1 MRIQDAI
8 RLCVADPWAASVLW
22 KSAPSPPPAPDY
34 AGAAS
39 ATAAGNKEAAIAA
52 QQGSMINQVTPY
64 GNLSYSQTGTSEAG
78 NPTYTAKIDLS
89 PTGQQLLDYS
99 NQAQLGLGKQTGQA
113 LDRVDQSLSQPFDI
127 NSSSDAVNKAYSN
140 ITSRLD
146 PQWNQATHAKETEL
160 VNQGLRPGM
169 EAYDN
174 AMRDFNYG
182 KNDAYTQA
190 STQAMNFAPQTM
202 QLDLAA
208 RNQPLN
214 ELNALRTGSQVTN
227 PSFVNTPQQQT
238 VGGPNMLGAAQMQG
252 QYNQGAYNQQQAANN
267 SMTGGLFGL
276 GSAVVGAPSGG
287 FLSGLFG

>member
-1 MRIQDAI
+1 MGKD
-8 RLCVADPWAASVLW
+8 S
-22 KSAPSPPPAPDY
+22 PSPPPAPDY
-34 AGAAS
+34 TGAAQ
-39 ATAAGNKEAAIAA
+39 ATAAGNKDAAIAA
-52 QQGSMINQVTPY
+52 QRGSMVNQFTPY
-64 GNLSYSQTGTSEAG
+64 GNLTYNEAG
-78 NPTYTAKIDLS
+78 QDSRGNPYYNANISLS

-113 LDRVDQSLSQPFDI
+113 LDRVGQSLSQPFDI
-127 NSSSDAVNKAYSN
+127 NSANDAVNKAYGN

-190 STQAMNFAPQTM
+190 NTQAMNFAPQTM
-202 QLDLAA
+202 QLDVAA

-227 PSFVNTPQQQT
+227 PSFVNTPQQQP
-238 VGGPNMLGAAQMQG
+238 VGGPNLLGAAQATG
-252 QYNQGAYNQQQAANN
+252 QYNQGLYNQQQASSNG
-267 SMTGGLFGL
+267 MMGGLFGL
-276 GSAVVGAPSGG
+276 GSAIVGAPSGG
-287 FLSGLFG
+287 FLSKLF